1 LIDLATVVNLIGNT
15 KTKTGLTVKAV
26 LDENNYEK
34 GIKISNEELSLIK
47 LEKDAFHGE
56 WNYKIFP

>member
-1 LIDLATVVNLIGNT
+1 MIDLATVVNLIGNT